1 MTLQEFIAQAPRD
14 TDWVF
19 AYASLMWAPGFRA
32 PEQAVATAHGYH
44 RALCIY
50 SHTHRGT
57 PAVPG
62 LVMGLCRGGACR
74 GVAFRLPVTG
84 RRSVLEML
92 WRREMGNRVYQV
104 RRLKLRLADDRRVHA
119 LAFVADPQHRQF
131 AGDLQPARS
140 ARLVAQGVGD
150 RGPNIEY
157 LDQTLAHMREIGV
170 PDLRLEAVLE
180 RVRALH
186 RRARTGE
193 NRA

>member
-14 TDWVF
+14 VEWVF
-19 AYASLMWAPGFRA
+19 GYASLMWAPGFRA
-32 PEQAVATAHGYH
+32 PEQAVATAYGYH

-74 GVAFRLPVTG
+74 GVAFRLPAAG
-84 RRSVLEML
+84 RRAVLEML

-104 RRLKLRLADDRRVHA
+104 RRLKLRLADDRRVHG
-119 LAFVADPQHRQF
+119 LAFVADPHHRQF
-131 AGDLQPARS
+131 AGDLRPARS

>member
-1 MTLQEFIAQAPRD
+1 MTLQEFIAQAPQD
-14 TDWVF
+14 ADWVF
-19 AYASLMWAPGFRA
+19 GYASLMWAPGFRA
-32 PEQAVATAHGYH
+32 PEHAIATVHGYH

-62 LVMGLCRGGACR
+62 LVMGLCRGGSCR
-74 GVAFRLPVTG
+74 GMAFRLPVAE
-84 RRSVLEML
+84 RRAVLEML

-104 RRLKLRLADDRRVHA
+104 RRLQVRLADGRRVQA

-131 AGDLQPARS
+131 AGDLPLARC

-150 RGPNIEY
+150 RGRNIEY
-157 LDQTLAHMREIGV
+157 LDQTLAHMRAIGV
-170 PDLRLEAVLE
+170 PDAHLEDVLE

-186 RRARTGE
+186 RRARTGD